1 MADTLAWKIPWTEE
15 PCRLI
20 SMGLQSQTGLSDF
33 LFTFYFHA
41 LEKGM
46 VTHSSV
52 LVWRIPVMRE
62 PGGLP
67 FCEVTQ
73 NRTQLKWLSSRSSI
87 CEKLG
92 FPCGSA
98 GKECTCNAGDLV
110 SIPEWGGSP
119 GEGKSYSLQYSGL
132 KNSMGCIIYGV
143 AKSRTWLS
151 DFHYHYYTWKSRKM
165 QPLLKTV
172 SSSFIIYIYYWR
184 VIALQN
190 FVISLK
196 P

>member
-67 FCEVTQ
+67 FCEVAQ
-73 NRTQLKWLSSRSSI
+73 NRTQLKWLSNRSSI

-110 SIPEWGGSP
+110 SIPEWGGSS

-143 AKSRTWLS
+143 AKSRTRLS
-151 DFHYHYYTWKSRKM
+151 DFHYNYYTWKSRNWC
-165 QPLLKTV
+165 
-172 SSSFIIYIYYWR
+172 SHYWK
-184 VIALQN
+184 Q
-190 FVISLK
+190 
-196 P
+196 